1 MYIYKLLLAV
11 VLACVL
17 NEGLAWWGESRR
29 SSSRG
34 GTSRRSS
41 SGSSSSRRSSGW
53 LGRRRNQQ
61 SNPAHMKEVIEG
73 YEGMNLKTYDAQPNN
88 SKVNDTTIA

>member
-53 LGRRRNQQ
+53 LD
-61 SNPAHMKEVIEG
+61 MKEVIEG